1 MSFIKYAL
9 RTKHDE
15 PEGNVTNLNN
25 NNKQYIYIYIYILNI
40 NINY

>member
-9 RTKHDE
+9 KTKHHE
-15 PEGNVTNLNN
+15 PEGDVTNLNN
-25 NNKQYIYIYIYILNI
+25 NKKQNIYIYIYILNI